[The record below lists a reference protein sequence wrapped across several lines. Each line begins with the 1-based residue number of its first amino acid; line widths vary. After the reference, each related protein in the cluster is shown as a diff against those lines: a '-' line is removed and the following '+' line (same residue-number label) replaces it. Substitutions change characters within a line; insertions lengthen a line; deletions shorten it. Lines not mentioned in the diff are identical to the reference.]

1 MVENL
6 LLHHQHDIH
15 FEISALK
22 VFYKKK
28 KKLQLQMLKQLH
40 CCHLKYHKFFKEI
53 SEAKPE
59 NDLLY
64 FLN

>member
-1 MVENL
+1 
-6 LLHHQHDIH
+6 
-15 FEISALK
+15 
-22 VFYKKK
+22 
-28 KKLQLQMLKQLH
+28 MLKQLH
-40 CCHLKYHKFFKEI
+40 YCHLKYHKFFKEI